1 MEWYLC
7 FVAASV
13 PGDSFFSQIKRACLF
28 SYKEDRR
35 ECYDKGEEEL
45 VCIYVLDCAVDTRTD
60 AALQWQHKRE
70 KDGRN
75 RRPGGQNKRAAG
87 QNGKRQGRT
96 SWIAAKIMDFKRKQF
111 VERLTKKLGSRPQ
124 LYFACDKNERPET
137 VYALCVS
144 RFLDHIRYEKNTV
157 IGLIDG
163 NLINY
168 KIWIGLLRKKLDRIN
183 ALMIVSDRP
192 ESFVELYRDAWE
204 EQGLVITRTGNYKE
218 LAFCDYVI
226 DCSEDVWPDKIF
238 FRKNC
243 HYLMLSG
250 LRRKKKLLFL
260 QNRHIRISD
269 CGDYL
274 DRAFQYKV

>member
-1 MEWYLC
+1 MKWYLC
-7 FVAASV
+7 FVAESV
-13 PGDSFFSQIKRACLF
+13 SGDSFFSQIKRACLF

-60 AALQWQHKRE
+60 AAPQWQNKRE

-75 RRPGGQNKRAAG
+75 RKPGDKNKRVTG
-87 QNGKRQGRT
+87 T
-96 SWIAAKIMDFKRKQF
+96 SWIATKILDLKRKQF

-124 LYFACDKNERPET
+124 LYFACDKNERPES
-137 VYALCVS
+137 VYALCIS
-144 RFLDHIRYEKNTV
+144 RFLENIRYEKNTV

-183 ALMIVSDRP
+183 ALMIVSERP

-226 DCSEDVWPDKIF
+226 DCSGNVLPDKIV

-260 QNRHIRISD
+260 QNQHIRISD
-269 CGDYL
+269 CSDFL